1 LESDQPHGIT
11 LVQPESEPPLPRDR
25 IGPQPDLILPFWPA
39 DGQGMLEDM
48 TRALIVI
55 DVQESFRQRPLWQA
69 ISNPHIADDV
79 ARLVDGVRAGDDLVV
94 WVLHTEPGSG
104 GTFDPAS
111 GHVRLI
117 EPLAPREGEPV
128 LTKTSHNA
136 FTTTSLQQLLTQ
148 RGITELVVCGIRTE
162 QCCETTARV
171 ASDLGYQVA
180 FVTEATATNP
190 IPHRDAPAGQ
200 SVEEL
205 IADPRTLPASAVIER
220 TEYAL
225 AGRFATIAT
234 IEEVIG
240 SPAALTRS

>member
-1 LESDQPHGIT
+1 
-11 LVQPESEPPLPRDR
+11 
-25 IGPQPDLILPFWPA
+25 
-39 DGQGMLEDM
+39 MLGDM

-55 DVQESFRQRPLWQA
+55 DVQESFRQRPLWRA

-94 WVLHTEPGSG
+94 WVLHTEPGTG
-104 GTFDPAS
+104 GAFDPAV

-117 EPLAPREGEPV
+117 EPLAPRDGEPV

-136 FTTTSLQQLLTQ
+136 FTTTGLQQLLTQ

-171 ASDLGYQVA
+171 ASDFGFGVT
-180 FVTEATATNP
+180 FVTDATATSP
-190 IPHRDAPAGQ
+190 IEHWDAQPGRGAG
-200 SVEEL
+200 EIL
-205 IADPRTLPASAVIER
+205 ADPRTLQVDDILAR

-225 AGRFATIAT
+225 AGRFATIRTVAELTGDAT
-234 IEEVIG
+234 TE
-240 SPAALTRS
+240 